1 MKAVYISICC
11 LLLMTGLAAASR
23 LPQTAPDYRTDY
35 ILKYKDAAISQM
47 QSSGIPASITLAQA
61 CLESGFG
68 TSRLAREG
76 NNHFGI
82 KCHDYKGRKMY
93 VDDDV
98 KDDCFRV
105 YDRVEDSFQDHSD
118 FLRFRSRYAFLFD
131 LDPTDYKG
139 WAYGLKAAGYATDP
153 QYAVRLIDLIERY
166 GLQQY
171 DTVVSPDELPV
182 TPVVAKL
189 PEQVEL
195 KESSPL
201 YKISLQREILK
212 RNNVMFVVANG
223 YESFYSIAREF
234 NLFRWEVLR
243 FNDERKDRLLQ
254 DGEVVYIE
262 AKKKQADKYLD
273 KHVVEEGE
281 SMRIISQQYAVK
293 EKYLYKY
300 NPGIPKGSDPVPG
313 SIINLRKQ

>member
-11 LLLMTGLAAASR
+11 LLLMSGLAAASG

-61 CLESGFG
+61 CLESGFD

-93 VDDDV
+93 VDDDI

-171 DTVVSPDELPV
+171 DTAVSPDELPV

-243 FNDERKDRLLQ
+243 FNDERKDRQLQ

-281 SMRIISQQYAVK
+281 SMRNISQQYAVK

>member
-1 MKAVYISICC
+1 MKSVYISICC
-11 LLLMTGLAAASR
+11 LLLMTGLAAASG

-153 QYAVRLIDLIERY
+153 QYAARLIDLIERY

-171 DTVVSPDELPV
+171 DTVISPDELPV

-201 YKISLQREILK
+201 YMISLQREILK

-300 NPGIPKGSDPVPG
+300 NPGIPKGSDPAPG

>member
-1 MKAVYISICC
+1 MKAVYLSLCC
-11 LLLMTGLAAASR
+11 LMLFTGLAAGAG
-23 LPQTAPDYRTDY
+23 LPQAASDYRTDY
-35 ILKYKDAAISQM
+35 ILKYKDAAIVQM
-47 QSSGIPASITLAQA
+47 KSSGIPASITLAQA

-68 TSRLAREG
+68 TSTLATQG

-82 KCHDYKGRKMY
+82 KCHDYTGRKMY

-105 YDRVEDSFQDHSD
+105 YDKVEDSFQDHSD
-118 FLRFRSRYAFLFD
+118 FLRYRSRYSFLFD

-153 QYAVRLIDLIERY
+153 QYATRLIDLIERY
-166 GLQQY
+166 GLQKY
-171 DTVVSPDELPV
+171 DGAVSPEDLPV

-195 KESSPL
+195 KATSPL

-212 RNNVMFVVANG
+212 RNNVIYVIANG
-223 YESFYSIAREF
+223 YETFSSIAREF
-234 NLFRWEVLR
+234 NLFPREILR
-243 FNDERKDRLLQ
+243 FNDEKRDRMLQ
-254 DGEVVYIE
+254 DGETVYIE
-262 AKKKQADKYLD
+262 AKKKQAARLLD

-281 SMRIISQQYAVK
+281 TMHEISQQYAVRLK
-293 EKYLYKY
+293 NLYKY
-300 NPGIPKGSDPVPG
+300 NPGLSAGREPEPG

>member
-1 MKAVYISICC
+1 M
-11 LLLMTGLAAASR
+11 LFTGLAAGAG
-23 LPQTAPDYRTDY
+23 LPQAASDYRTDY
-35 ILKYKDAAISQM
+35 ILKYKDAAIAQM
-47 QSSGIPASITLAQA
+47 KSSGIPASITLAQA

-68 TSRLAREG
+68 TSTLATQG

-82 KCHDYKGRKMY
+82 KCHDYTGRKMY

-105 YDRVEDSFQDHSD
+105 YDKVEDSFQDHSD
-118 FLRFRSRYAFLFD
+118 FLRYRSRYSFLFD

-153 QYAVRLIDLIERY
+153 QYATRLIDLIERY
-166 GLQQY
+166 DLQQY
-171 DTVVSPDELPV
+171 DGAVSPEDLPV

-195 KESSPL
+195 KATSPL

-212 RNNVMFVVANG
+212 RNNVIYVIANG
-223 YESFYSIAREF
+223 YETFSSIAREF
-234 NLFRWEVLR
+234 NLFPREILR
-243 FNDERKDRLLQ
+243 FNDEKRDRMLQ
-254 DGEVVYIE
+254 DGETVYIE
-262 AKKKQADKYLD
+262 AKKKQAARLLD

-281 SMRIISQQYAVK
+281 TMHEISQQYAVRLK
-293 EKYLYKY
+293 NLYKY
-300 NPGIPKGSDPVPG
+300 NPGLSAGREPEPG

>member
-11 LLLMTGLAAASR
+11 LLLMTGLAAASG

-300 NPGIPKGSDPVPG
+300 NPGIPKGSDPAPG

>member
-11 LLLMTGLAAASR
+11 LLVMTGLVAASG
-23 LPQTAPDYRTDY
+23 LPQTTSDYRTDY
-35 ILKYKDAAISQM
+35 ILKYREAAISQM

-93 VDDDV
+93 LDDDI

-118 FLRFRSRYAFLFD
+118 FLRFRARYSFLFD

-153 QYAVRLIDLIERY
+153 QYATRLIDLIERY
-166 GLQQY
+166 NLQQY
-171 DTVVSPDELPV
+171 DTVVSQDELPV

-223 YESFYSIAREF
+223 YESFSSIAREF
-234 NLFRWEVLR
+234 NLFKWEVLR
-243 FNDERKDRLLQ
+243 FNDEHKDRMLQ

-262 AKKKQADKYLD
+262 AKKKQADRYLD

-281 SMRIISQQYAVK
+281 SMRNISQQYAVK

-300 NPGIPKGSDPVPG
+300 NPGLPKGSDPAPG

>member
-11 LLLMTGLAAASR
+11 LLVMTGLVAASG
-23 LPQTAPDYRTDY
+23 LPQTTSDYRTDY
-35 ILKYKDAAISQM
+35 ILKYREAAISQM

-93 VDDDV
+93 LDDDI

-118 FLRFRSRYAFLFD
+118 FLRFRARYAFLFD

-153 QYAVRLIDLIERY
+153 QYATRLIDLIERY
-166 GLQQY
+166 NLQQY
-171 DTVVSPDELPV
+171 DTVVSQDELPV

-223 YESFYSIAREF
+223 YESFSSIAREF
-234 NLFRWEVLR
+234 NLFKWEVLR
-243 FNDERKDRLLQ
+243 FNDEHKDRMLQ

-262 AKKKQADKYLD
+262 AKKKQADRYLD

-281 SMRIISQQYAVK
+281 SMRNISQQYAVK

-300 NPGIPKGSDPVPG
+300 NPGLPKGSDPAPG

>member
-1 MKAVYISICC
+1 MS
-11 LLLMTGLAAASR
+11 GLAAASG

-93 VDDDV
+93 VDDDI

-171 DTVVSPDELPV
+171 DTAVSPDELPV

-243 FNDERKDRLLQ
+243 FNDERKDRQLQ

-281 SMRIISQQYAVK
+281 SMRNISQQYAVK

-300 NPGIPKGSDPVPG
+300 NPGIPKVSDPVPG

>member
-1 MKAVYISICC
+1 MKAVYLSLCC
-11 LLLMTGLAAASR
+11 LMLFTGLAAGAG
-23 LPQTAPDYRTDY
+23 LPQTASDYRTDY
-35 ILKYKDAAISQM
+35 ILKYKDAAIAQM
-47 QSSGIPASITLAQA
+47 KSSGIPASITLAQA

-68 TSRLAREG
+68 TSTLATQG

-82 KCHDYKGRKMY
+82 KCHDYTGRKMY

-105 YDRVEDSFQDHSD
+105 YDKVEDSFQDHSD
-118 FLRFRSRYAFLFD
+118 FLRYRSRYSFLFD

-153 QYAVRLIDLIERY
+153 QYATRLIDLIERY
-166 GLQQY
+166 GLQKY
-171 DTVVSPDELPV
+171 DSAVSPEDLPV
-182 TPVVAKL
+182 TPVAAKL

-195 KESSPL
+195 KATSPL

-212 RNNVMFVVANG
+212 RNNVIYVIANG
-223 YESFYSIAREF
+223 YETFSSIAREF
-234 NLFRWEVLR
+234 NLFPREILR
-243 FNDERKDRLLQ
+243 FNDEKRDRMLQ
-254 DGEVVYIE
+254 DGETVYIE
-262 AKKKQADKYLD
+262 AKKKQAARLLD

-281 SMRIISQQYAVK
+281 TMHEISQQYAVRLK
-293 EKYLYKY
+293 NLYKY
-300 NPGIPKGSDPVPG
+300 NPGLSAGREPEPG

>member
-1 MKAVYISICC
+1 MKSVYISICC
-11 LLLMTGLAAASR
+11 LLLMTGLAAASG

-300 NPGIPKGSDPVPG
+300 NPGIPKGSDPAPG

>member
-11 LLLMTGLAAASR
+11 LLLMSGLAAASG

-93 VDDDV
+93 VDDDI

-171 DTVVSPDELPV
+171 DTAVSPDELPV

-243 FNDERKDRLLQ
+243 FNDERKDRQLQ

-281 SMRIISQQYAVK
+281 SMRNISQQYAVK

>member
-11 LLLMTGLAAASR
+11 LLLMTGLAAASG

-153 QYAVRLIDLIERY
+153 QYAARLIDLIERY

>member
-1 MKAVYISICC
+1 MKSVYISICC
-11 LLLMTGLAAASR
+11 LLVMTGLAAASG

-201 YKISLQREILK
+201 YKISLQREILT

-300 NPGIPKGSDPVPG
+300 NPGIPKGSDPAPG

>member
-1 MKAVYISICC
+1 MKALCISICC
-11 LLLMTGLAAASR
+11 LLLATGFIADAR
-23 LPQTAPDYRTDY
+23 QPQAQSDYRTAY
-35 ILKYKDAAISQM
+35 ILKYKDAAIAQM
-47 QSSGIPASITLAQA
+47 SSSGIPASITLAQA

-68 TSRLAREG
+68 TSRLAKEG

-82 KCHDYKGRKMY
+82 KCHDYNGKKMY
-93 VDDDV
+93 VDDDI

-118 FLRFRSRYAFLFD
+118 FLRYRSRYAFLFD

-153 QYAVRLIDLIERY
+153 SYATRLIELIERY
-166 GLQQY
+166 NLQQY
-171 DTVVSPDELPV
+171 DTAVSQDELPV

-195 KESSPL
+195 KEGSPL
-201 YKISLQREILK
+201 YKIALQREILK
-212 RNNVMFVVANG
+212 RNNVMFVVAND
-223 YESFYSIAREF
+223 YESLYSIAREF
-234 NLFRWEVLR
+234 NLFKWEILR
-243 FNDERKDRLLQ
+243 FNDEARDRMLQ
-254 DGEVVYIE
+254 DGEIVYIE

-281 SMRIISQQYAVK
+281 TMHEISQQYAVK
-293 EKYLYKY
+293 MKYLYKY
-300 NPGIPKGSDPVPG
+300 NPDISKGSDPVPG
-313 SIINLRKQ
+313 SIINLRKP

>member
-11 LLLMTGLAAASR
+11 LMLLTCLVADAGQ
-23 LPQTAPDYRTDY
+23 PQATSDYRTDY
-35 ILKYKDAAISQM
+35 ILRYKDAAIAQM
-47 QSSGIPASITLAQA
+47 QQSGIPASITLAQA

-68 TSRLAREG
+68 TSTLATKG

-82 KCHDYKGRKMY
+82 KCHDYTGRRMY

-105 YDRVEDSFQDHSD
+105 YDKVEDSFQDHSD
-118 FLRFRSRYAFLFD
+118 FLRYRSRYSFLFD

-153 QYAVRLIDLIERY
+153 QYATRLIDLIERY
-166 GLQQY
+166 NLQQY
-171 DTVVSPDELPV
+171 DSAVSPEELPV
-182 TPVVAKL
+182 TPVIAKM

-195 KESSPL
+195 KASSPL
-201 YKISLQREILK
+201 YRISLQREILK
-212 RNNVMFVVANG
+212 RNNVMYVIANG
-223 YESFYSIAREF
+223 YETFSSIAREF
-234 NLFRWEVLR
+234 NLFTREILR
-243 FNDERKDRLLQ
+243 FNDEKRDRMLQ
-254 DGEVVYIE
+254 DGEIVYVE
-262 AKKKQADKYLD
+262 AKKKQAGRYLD

-281 SMRIISQQYAVK
+281 TIHEISQQYAVK
-293 EKYLYKY
+293 LKYLYKY
-300 NPGIPKGSDPVPG
+300 NPELASGREPEPG

>member
-1 MKAVYISICC
+1 
-11 LLLMTGLAAASR
+11 MTGLAAASG

-300 NPGIPKGSDPVPG
+300 NPGIPKGSDPAPG

>member
-11 LLLMTGLAAASR
+11 LLLMAGLAAASG

-93 VDDDV
+93 VDDDI

-171 DTVVSPDELPV
+171 DTAVSPDELPV

-243 FNDERKDRLLQ
+243 FNDERKDRQLQ

-281 SMRIISQQYAVK
+281 SMRNISQQYAVK

>member
-11 LLLMTGLAAASR
+11 LLLMTGLAAASG

-93 VDDDV
+93 IDDDV

-300 NPGIPKGSDPVPG
+300 NPGIPKGSDPAPG

>member
-11 LLLMTGLAAASR
+11 LLLMTGLAAASG

-171 DTVVSPDELPV
+171 DTVISPDELPV

-300 NPGIPKGSDPVPG
+300 NPRIPKGSDPAPG

>member
-11 LLLMTGLAAASR
+11 LLLMTGLAAASG

-189 PEQVEL
+189 PEQVAL

-300 NPGIPKGSDPVPG
+300 NPGIPKGSDPAPG

>member
-1 MKAVYISICC
+1 MKAVCISICC
-11 LLLMTGLAAASR
+11 LLALTGLVSAAG
-23 LPQTAPDYRTDY
+23 LPQTTSDYRTEY
-35 ILKYKDAAISQM
+35 ILKYKDAAIAQM

-82 KCHDYKGRKMY
+82 KCHDYQGKKMY
-93 VDDDV
+93 VDDDI

-118 FLRFRSRYAFLFD
+118 FLRYRQRYAFLFD

-153 QYAVRLIDLIERY
+153 QYSTRLIDLIERY
-166 GLQQY
+166 NLQQY
-171 DTVVSPDELPV
+171 DTVVSQDELPV

-195 KESSPL
+195 KENSPL

-212 RNNVMFVVANG
+212 RNNVMFVIAND

-234 NLFRWEVLR
+234 NLFKWEVLR
-243 FNDERKDRLLQ
+243 FNDERKDRMLE

-262 AKKKQADKYLD
+262 AKKKQAAKYLD

-281 SMRIISQQYAVK
+281 TMHELSQQYAVK

-300 NPGIPKGSDPVPG
+300 NPGIPKGSEPAPG
-313 SIINLRKQ
+313 IIINLRKQ

>member
-1 MKAVYISICC
+1 MKALCISICC
-11 LLLMTGLAAASR
+11 LLLATGFFAEAR
-23 LPQTAPDYRTDY
+23 QPQAQPDYRTDY
-35 ILKYKDAAISQM
+35 ILKYKDAAIAQM
-47 QSSGIPASITLAQA
+47 SSSGIPASITLAQA

-68 TSRLAREG
+68 TSTLAREG

-82 KCHDYKGRKMY
+82 KCHDYNGKKMY
-93 VDDDV
+93 IDDDV
-98 KDDCFRV
+98 KNDCFRV

-153 QYAVRLIDLIERY
+153 QYANRLIDLIERY
-166 GLQQY
+166 NLQQY
-171 DTVVSPDELPV
+171 DTVVSQDELPV

-201 YKISLQREILK
+201 YKIALQREILK
-212 RNNVMFVVANG
+212 RNKVMFVVANG
-223 YESFYSIAREF
+223 YETLYSIAREF
-234 NLFRWEVLR
+234 NLFKWEVLR
-243 FNDERKDRLLQ
+243 FNDESKDRLLQ
-254 DGEVVYIE
+254 DGETVYIE

-281 SMRIISQQYAVK
+281 TMHEISQQYAVK
-293 EKYLYKY
+293 LKYLYKY
-300 NPGIPKGSDPVPG
+300 NPDIPKGSEPAPG
-313 SIINLRKQ
+313 SIINLRKP

>member
-11 LLLMTGLAAASR
+11 LLLMTGLAAASG

-182 TPVVAKL
+182 TPVVAKQ

-313 SIINLRKQ
+313 SIINFRKQ

>member
-1 MKAVYISICC
+1 MKAVYLSLCC
-11 LLLMTGLAAASR
+11 LMLFTGLAAGAG
-23 LPQTAPDYRTDY
+23 LPQAASDYRTDY
-35 ILKYKDAAISQM
+35 ILKYKDAAIAQM
-47 QSSGIPASITLAQA
+47 KSSGIPASITLAQA

-68 TSRLAREG
+68 TSTLATQC

-82 KCHDYKGRKMY
+82 KCHDYTGRKMY

-105 YDRVEDSFQDHSD
+105 YDKVEDSFQDHSD
-118 FLRFRSRYAFLFD
+118 FLRYRSRYSFLFD

-153 QYAVRLIDLIERY
+153 QYATRLIDLIERY
-166 GLQQY
+166 DLQQY
-171 DTVVSPDELPV
+171 DGAVSPEDLPV

-195 KESSPL
+195 KATSPL

-212 RNNVMFVVANG
+212 RNNVIYVIANG
-223 YESFYSIAREF
+223 YETFSSIAREF
-234 NLFRWEVLR
+234 NLFPREILR
-243 FNDERKDRLLQ
+243 FNDEKRDRMLQ
-254 DGEVVYIE
+254 DGETVYIE
-262 AKKKQADKYLD
+262 AKKKQAARLLD

-281 SMRIISQQYAVK
+281 TMHEISQQYAVRLK
-293 EKYLYKY
+293 NLYKY
-300 NPGIPKGSDPVPG
+300 NPGLSAGREPEPG

>member
-11 LLLMTGLAAASR
+11 LLLMTGLAAASG

-212 RNNVMFVVANG
+212 RNNVMFVIANG

>member
-11 LLLMTGLAAASR
+11 LLLMTGLAAASG

-189 PEQVEL
+189 PEQVKL

-300 NPGIPKGSDPVPG
+300 NPGIPKGSDPAPG

>member
-11 LLLMTGLAAASR
+11 LLLMTGLAAASG

>member
-11 LLLMTGLAAASR
+11 LLLMTGLAAASG

-182 TPVVAKL
+182 TPVVAKM

>member
-1 MKAVYISICC
+1 MKAVYLSLCC
-11 LLLMTGLAAASR
+11 LMLFTGLAAGAG
-23 LPQTAPDYRTDY
+23 LPQAASDYRMDY
-35 ILKYKDAAISQM
+35 ILKYKDAAIAQM
-47 QSSGIPASITLAQA
+47 KSSGIPASITLAQA

-68 TSRLAREG
+68 TSTLATQG

-82 KCHDYKGRKMY
+82 KCHDYTGRKMY

-105 YDRVEDSFQDHSD
+105 YDKVEDSFQDHSD
-118 FLRFRSRYAFLFD
+118 FLRYRSRYSFLFD

-153 QYAVRLIDLIERY
+153 QYATRLIDLIERY
-166 GLQQY
+166 DLQQY
-171 DTVVSPDELPV
+171 DGAVSPEDLPV

-195 KESSPL
+195 KATSPL

-212 RNNVMFVVANG
+212 RNNVIYVIANG
-223 YESFYSIAREF
+223 YETFSSIAREF
-234 NLFRWEVLR
+234 NLFPREILR
-243 FNDERKDRLLQ
+243 FNDEKRDRMLQ
-254 DGEVVYIE
+254 DGETVYIE
-262 AKKKQADKYLD
+262 AKKKQAARLLD

-281 SMRIISQQYAVK
+281 TMHEISQQYAVRLK
-293 EKYLYKY
+293 NLYKY
-300 NPGIPKGSDPVPG
+300 NPGLSAGREPEPG

>member
-11 LLLMTGLAAASR
+11 LMLLTCLVADAGQ
-23 LPQTAPDYRTDY
+23 PQATSDYRTDY
-35 ILKYKDAAISQM
+35 ILKYKDAAIAQM
-47 QSSGIPASITLAQA
+47 QQSGIPASITLAQA

-68 TSRLAREG
+68 TSTLATSG

-82 KCHDYKGRKMY
+82 KCHDYTGRKMY

-105 YDRVEDSFQDHSD
+105 YDKVEDSFQDHSD
-118 FLRFRSRYAFLFD
+118 FLRYRSRYSFLFD

-153 QYAVRLIDLIERY
+153 QYATRLIDLIERY
-166 GLQQY
+166 NLQQY
-171 DTVVSPDELPV
+171 DSAVNTEELPV
-182 TPVVAKL
+182 TPVVAKM

-195 KESSPL
+195 KASSPL
-201 YKISLQREILK
+201 YRISLQREILK
-212 RNNVMFVVANG
+212 RNNVIYVIANG
-223 YESFYSIAREF
+223 YETFSSIAREF
-234 NLFRWEVLR
+234 NLFNREILR
-243 FNDERKDRLLQ
+243 FNDEKRDRMLQ
-254 DGEVVYIE
+254 DGEIVYVE
-262 AKKKQADKYLD
+262 AKKKQAGKYLD

-281 SMRIISQQYAVK
+281 TMHEISQQYAVRLK
-293 EKYLYKY
+293 NLYKY
-300 NPGIPKGSDPVPG
+300 NPGLASGREPEPG

>member
-11 LLLMTGLAAASR
+11 LLLMTGLAAASG

-139 WAYGLKAAGYATDP
+139 WVYGLKAAGYATDP

-300 NPGIPKGSDPVPG
+300 NPGIPKGSDPAPG

>member
-1 MKAVYISICC
+1 MS
-11 LLLMTGLAAASR
+11 GLAAASG

-93 VDDDV
+93 VDDDI

-171 DTVVSPDELPV
+171 DTAVSPDELPV

-243 FNDERKDRLLQ
+243 FNDERKDRQLQ

-281 SMRIISQQYAVK
+281 SMRNISQQYAVK